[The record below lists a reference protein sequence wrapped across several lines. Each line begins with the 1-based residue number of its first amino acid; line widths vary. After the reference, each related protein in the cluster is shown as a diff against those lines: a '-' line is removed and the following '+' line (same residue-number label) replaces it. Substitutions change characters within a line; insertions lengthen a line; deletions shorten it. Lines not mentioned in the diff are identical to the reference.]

1 MSLLNVLL
9 VTYSFPPAGGVGVL
23 RATSLARYLPAEG
36 IRLDVLTTLN
46 ASAVGS
52 DSTLLKEIP
61 TEVNVHRT
69 VTLDLPFGI
78 KKRIKR
84 LITGG
89 KLSKVTAVCCPSRK
103 AEFPQESSAGHSAA

>member
-1 MSLLNVLL
+1 MSCWLPIRFRLPEASEFCAPQALH
-9 VTYSFPPAGGVGVL
+9 VTFPPRESGSTCSP
-23 RATSLARYLPAEG
+23 RS
-36 IRLDVLTTLN
+36 N

-61 TEVNVHRT
+61 AEVNVHRT

-84 LITGG
+84 LITGA
-89 KLSKVTAVCCPSRK
+89 KPSADTASATAARQ
-103 AEFPQESSAGHSAA
+103 AEFPQESSAGHFAA